1 MIKKILST
9 ILVSALFVVFLVPQP
24 AFAGGG
30 AVDGVDPTGG
40 SCGDWWDTC
49 YGYSWQKYEVVSDI
63 SGGVMLHTTTNTGS
77 PVSISTCAVG
87 QTIYNYGFEVHHSG
101 YYGYQVSTQR
111 NKYGVQA
118 PHASSA
124 RGAYPGSRATIQ
136 NYTVA
141 SGYAS
146 MDEAKTEFYKMYEYA
161 KDHPDK
167 GPYEGINTNVNFED
181 AWTNV
186 GAFCFDPEVD
196 NPDQAPTHYYPT
208 EPPKPC
214 GLNLPSSY
222 TSSNASSGT
231 TSVASVVRMLH
242 RRRSRR
248 SNVRLFLHFV
258 RDGNKDSGYN
268 VA

>member
-1 MIKKILST
+1 MIKKVLST
-9 ILVSALFVVFLVPQP
+9 FLISALFAVFLVPQMV
-24 AFAGGG
+24 FAGGG
-30 AVDGVDPTGG
+30 AVDGTDPTGG

-77 PVSISTCAVG
+77 AVSISTCAVG

-161 KDHPDK
+161 KNHPDK

-181 AWTNV
+181 AWANV
-186 GAFCFDPEVD
+186 GAFCWDPEVD
-196 NPDQAPTHYYPT
+196 NPDPIPTHYY
-208 EPPKPC
+208 
-214 GLNLPSSY
+214 SV
-222 TSSNASSGT
+222 SNAAAVVAGSGDNSWVT
-231 TSVASVVRMLH
+231 TKIYNYEDGSVSEVNANTLH
-242 RRRSRR
+242 SEFRYESA
-248 SNVRLFLHFV
+248 
-258 RDGNKDSGYN
+258 D
-268 VA
+268 